1 MAGAGGKG
9 VTTLTVSLPSL
20 IEELKNHVSADKA
33 PQLDRLV
40 AQARD
45 SPSEHAQIKRQM
57 GELATAD
64 QLRAAVNAL
73 IDKCAAAPV
82 PAPAASGNSTAEA
95 ACSSTSTSG
104 SSLSGL
110 PPELRALFGDVSEE
124 DFRARLIH
132 AFHCRAPSCPVPGC
146 VGMSFKLDRLHAHV
160 SGCSGENCV
169 LCRMWTYLKYY
180 RSSMD
185 GAGSGSAPMSL
196 WGTGGLCQTL
206 YVEPLLQS
214 SQLLPRLKDGQI
226 SWIPPRDALAQLR
239 ELTAVPNTMA
249 AAEGR
254 APDSLGM
261 ASAKRQK
268 CEFRAGAPGA
278 SIGYRGGD
286 AFELPPP
293 PPPPWGRLVG
303 DARMGTAGTP
313 GPAASTAEFKDPL
326 AALEQQLAEAHSR
339 LGGVPLAASTSLQ
352 SLQGFA
358 QSFLPG
364 VPLGFSSS
372 SNMNLESMLKCT
384 SLTDLGLKC
393 ALAPPPQPSRH
404 L

>member
-45 SPSEHAQIKRQM
+45 SPSEHALIKRKM
-57 GELATAD
+57 GELASAD

-73 IDKCAAAPV
+73 MDRCGAAPV
-82 PAPAASGNSTAEA
+82 PAPPSSGGSPAEA
-95 ACSSTSTSG
+95 ACSSSSASG
-104 SSLSGL
+104 SSPSAL

-146 VGMSFKLDRLHAHV
+146 VSMSSKLERLHAHV
-160 SGCSGENCV
+160 SGCTGENCV

-185 GAGSGSAPMSL
+185 GAGPGSAPMSL
-196 WGTGGLCQTL
+196 WGAGGLCQTL

-226 SWIPPRDALAQLR
+226 AWIPPRDALAQLR
-239 ELTAVPNTMA
+239 ELTAVPGMTGA
-249 AAEGR
+249 ADGG
-254 APDSLGM
+254 APDGSSLGM
-261 ASAKRQK
+261 VPAKRQK
-268 CEFRAGAPGA
+268 CELRAAPSAPGYRAGDG
-278 SIGYRGGD
+278 
-286 AFELPPP
+286 FEMPLPPP
-293 PPPPWGRLVG
+293 LPWSRMVG
-303 DARMGTAGTP
+303 DARMGAA
-313 GPAASTAEFKDPL
+313 GPAASAGEFKDPL
-326 AALEQQLAEAHSR
+326 VCLEQQLAEAQGR
-339 LGGVPLAASTSLQ
+339 LGGVPLAASVSLQ

-364 VPLGFSSS
+364 LPFGFSSS
-372 SNMNLESMLKCT
+372 SNLNLESMIKCT
-384 SLTDLGLKC
+384 SLSDLGLK
-393 ALAPPPQPSRH
+393 
-404 L
+404 

>member
-1 MAGAGGKG
+1 MVGVAAKG

-20 IEELKNHVSADKA
+20 IEELKNHVSVDKA

-57 GELATAD
+57 GELASAD

-82 PAPAASGNSTAEA
+82 PAPPPPGESPPGATCSSSSASG
-95 ACSSTSTSG
+95 SG
-104 SSLSGL
+104 VCGL

-146 VGMSFKLDRLHAHV
+146 VGMSSKLERLHTHV
-160 SGCSGENCV
+160 SGCGGDSCV

-214 SQLLPRLKDGQI
+214 TQLLPRLKDGQI
-226 SWIPPRDALAQLR
+226 AWIPPREALAQLR
-239 ELTAVPNTMA
+239 ELTAVPGMMGGG
-249 AAEGR
+249 AEGN
-254 APDSLGM
+254 APEALGM
-261 ASAKRQK
+261 GMGPIKRQK
-268 CEFRAGAPGA
+268 YEPRAAPPGVNG
-278 SIGYRGGD
+278 SCSGD
-286 AFELPPP
+286 AFHLPPP
-293 PPPPWGRLVG
+293 PLPPWGRRVDGRVG
-303 DARMGTAGTP
+303 ASSGAP
-313 GPAASTAEFKDPL
+313 GSALPSGDYKDPL
-326 AALEQQLAEAHSR
+326 AILEQQLAEAQGR
-339 LGGVPLAASTSLQ
+339 FVGGLGGGLGGVPLATSASLQ

-364 VPLGFSSS
+364 LPLGFSSS
-372 SNMNLESMLKCT
+372 SNLNLESMIKCT
-384 SLTDLGLKC
+384 SLTDLGLK
-393 ALAPPPQPSRH
+393 
-404 L
+404 